1 MRQDCVCVCVYLR
14 GEGGKSSKETV
25 IQIQFV
31 SYDKDHI
38 GEAQGCS
45 EIIGGRNR
53 FWYNISTLAT
63 PVSMAFS
70 PC

>member
-1 MRQDCVCVCVYLR
+1 M
-14 GEGGKSSKETV
+14 

-45 EIIGGRNR
+45 EIIGVRNR
-53 FWYNISTLAT
+53 FWCNISTLAT